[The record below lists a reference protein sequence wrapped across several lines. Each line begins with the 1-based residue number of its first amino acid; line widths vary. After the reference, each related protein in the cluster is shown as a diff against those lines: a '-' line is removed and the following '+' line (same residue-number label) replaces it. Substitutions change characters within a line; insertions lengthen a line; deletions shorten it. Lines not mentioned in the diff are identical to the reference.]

1 MQIVMIQDKIVPIE
15 KVEPVYFDRGTFFGD
30 GVYEVMRSYN
40 GKLFAFDEHLERFAH
55 SLSGIQITGV
65 DLALIRSR
73 IQRAFEAAGIANAQV
88 YFHITRGSAPRNRVW
103 SDDLEPNFFLSVSE
117 LNDNGDDKAK
127 GITVSTFPDWRWK
140 RCDIKSLNLLPNVL
154 ANTDAV
160 RKGCGEAIF
169 VDEAGWITEGAGSAF
184 FAVRGQTLQT
194 APLTANILPSITRK
208 YTIKAGRNVELKIV
222 EESLTPEQAASSDEL
237 CVASTTK
244 DILAVV
250 KFDDKVIGDGKP
262 GKYTKLMAEEFRSF
276 VV

>member
-30 GVYEVMRSYN
+30 GVYEVIRSYD
-40 GKLFAFDEHLERFAH
+40 GKLFAFDEHLERFAQ
-55 SLSGIQITGV
+55 SLAGIQIAGV